1 MNQTEFWKNFRLGEE
16 IQISGTFIYNGL
28 RRFHEISKLDR
39 EDELF
44 EFLYQLSVGLERL
57 LKIGV
62 VLFEHTEECNQKELE
77 KSLKTH
83 NHQELVSRLSNHVDL
98 QLSTPHYD
106 LLVLLGTFYKT
117 LRYDR
122 FMLSSVY
129 SGAREAK
136 AIQAL
141 LAKHLQVELPQ
152 NTSYFGVDND
162 DGYRKFI
169 QRTVQKIT
177 RNVYQAI
184 ENRARALNLYTYE
197 LRHESKAESV
207 FLRKLDINDEDV
219 LWKELLIFFMN
230 AEPSTGY
237 LKLLKATQ
245 PLDFDPAL
253 VFDYLNCF
261 KSDAYKAGVMD
272 ELDHYYEE
280 MDKTERNKRLELIG
294 AIGNNLF
301 FSEDDIDDNDE
312 SE

>member
-28 RRFHEISKLDR
+28 RRFHEMSKLDR
-39 EDELF
+39 EDEIF

-62 VLFEHTEECNQKELE
+62 VLFEHTEECKQNELE
-77 KSLKTH
+77 ESLKTH
-83 NHQELVSRLSNHVDL
+83 NHQELVSRLNNHVDL

-106 LLVLLGTFYKT
+106 LLVMLGTFYKK

-129 SGAREAK
+129 SGAKEAK

-152 NTSYFGVDND
+152 NASYLGVDND
-162 DGYRKFI
+162 DRYRKFI
-169 QRTVQKIT
+169 QRTIQKVT
-177 RNVYQAI
+177 QNVYQAI
-184 ENRARALNLYTYE
+184 ENRARSLNLYTYE

-207 FLRKLDINDEDV
+207 FLRKLNINDEDV

-230 AEPSTGY
+230 VEPSTGY
-237 LKLLKATQ
+237 LKLLKTTQ

-272 ELDHYYEE
+272 ELEHYYEE

-294 AIGNNLF
+294 AIGKNLF
-301 FSEDDIDDNDE
+301 FSEDDIDDNEE